1 MRTRLETFFEF
12 KELKTSWR
20 TEAVAGL
27 TTFVTM
33 AYIIFVNPAILR
45 DAGMPVAAVTAATC
59 LCAGVASIL
68 MGVFA
73 KYPIA
78 LAPGMGLNA
87 YFAYTV
93 VKGMGIAWQTA
104 LAAVFFSGVLFLV
117 LTLAGLRQRIVRA
130 IPDSLYAAVAA
141 GIGLFIAVVGLKN
154 SGLIVASPATLVAL
168 GNLHSPPVLL
178 AIFGLVLT
186 SALLV
191 RRVPAAMLLGIL
203 GTSALARVTGQATW
217 RPMAIRFSDLSATA
231 FQLDMRSLMKLGLVE
246 IVFVFV
252 FVDLFDNLGTLVA
265 VTRKAGLMTSTN
277 DIPRV
282 GRILAT
288 DAAATMLGGLIG
300 TSTVT
305 SYIESAA
312 GIVAGGRSG
321 VTAIV
326 TGLLFLLSL
335 FLVSVAGMIPA
346 AATAPALI
354 LVGALMMSH
363 AAEVRWSEPAIAIPS
378 FLTIAAIPL
387 TFSIATGLSFGLIAF
402 ALLRLVCGTVRRED
416 WLLYTLA
423 LLCIARFAYMAN
435 S

>member
-1 MRTRLETFFEF
+1 MRRRLETFFEF
-12 KELKTSWR
+12 QELKTSWP

-33 AYIIFVNPAILR
+33 AYIIFVNPAILH
-45 DAGMPVAAVTAATC
+45 DAGMPMAAVTAATC

-68 MGVFA
+68 MGVIA
-73 KYPIA
+73 RYPIA

-104 LAAVFFSGVLFLV
+104 LAAVFFSGALFLV
-117 LTLAGLRQRIVRA
+117 LTLTGLRQRIVRA
-130 IPDSLYAAVAA
+130 IPDNLYAAVAA

-154 SGLIVASPATLVAL
+154 SGLAV
-168 GNLHSPPVLL
+168 
-178 AIFGLVLT
+178 FGLALT
-186 SALLV
+186 SVLLV

-203 GTSALARVTGQATW
+203 GTSVLAWVTGQAAW
-217 RPMAIRFSDLSATA
+217 QPMAVHFSDLSATA
-231 FQLDMRSLMKLGLVE
+231 FQLDMRSLMKLGLIE

-252 FVDLFDNLGTLVA
+252 FVDLFDNLGTLVG

-282 GRILAT
+282 GRILVT
-288 DAAATMLGGLIG
+288 DATATMLGGLIG

-335 FLVSVAGMIPA
+335 FLVPVAGVIPA

-354 LVGALMMSH
+354 LVGSLMMSH
-363 AAEVRWSEPAIAIPS
+363 AAEVRWSEPAVAIPS
-378 FLTIAAIPL
+378 FLTIVAIPL

-416 WLLYTLA
+416 WLLYMLA
-423 LLCIARFAYMAN
+423 LLCVARFAYMAN
-435 S
+435 G